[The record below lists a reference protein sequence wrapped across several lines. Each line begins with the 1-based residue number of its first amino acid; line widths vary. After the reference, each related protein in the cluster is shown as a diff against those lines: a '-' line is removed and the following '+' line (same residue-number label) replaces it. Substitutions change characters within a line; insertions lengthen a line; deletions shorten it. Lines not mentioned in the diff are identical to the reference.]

1 VRCGAVP
8 GALLMKLAVNTFLIS
23 MVTGLAE
30 AFHFADRHGLDRST
44 LLAALDAGP
53 MASAVSRAK
62 GRKLLDG
69 DFGVQASIRDVHYNS
84 RLIVDAA
91 ARAGI
96 AAPVLDVCRSLFA
109 ETAEAGH
116 GADDMV
122 AVIRAIQAR

>member
-1 VRCGAVP
+1 
-8 GALLMKLAVNTFLIS
+8 MKLAVNTFLIS

-30 AFHFADRHGLDRST
+30 AFHFAAGHGLDSST

-53 MASAVSRAK
+53 MASPVSRGK

-69 DFGVQASIRDVHYNS
+69 DFGVQASIRDVHTNT

-96 AAPVLDVCRSLFA
+96 AAPLLEVCRSLFA
-109 ETAEAGH
+109 ETAAAGH
-116 GADDMV
+116 GEQDMI
-122 AVIRAIQAR
+122 AVIEAIHARGA